1 MRAYVSFK
9 SVICT
14 DARYNNQNKGEDNM
28 KTNKK
33 ALGIGLATVALI
45 GMLPVASA
53 SAQTPPQG
61 TDTTPRPVRIMG
73 RVDTVTGNG
82 LTMTTRRGPVTANV
96 GTNTWIVVER
106 DQRCVEGTLQ
116 DIQPQRPATV
126 AGMTT
131 GQPGV
136 INARVVTQGRCGH
149 HSEPGKERP
158 GEKRSGHHVA
168 AGSIKAINGSNI
180 TIATERGQDVTLIT
194 TANTAV
200 LNNGFKAVGTLKV
213 GDKVEVIGG
222 PVKGDAQQGQGQQA
236 QRAINALA
244 IRVVSDNTR
253 LVTGHVESMSGN
265 SLVLRTPANRDGITV
280 TLDGSTGYK
289 AAQASDRQVTL
300 TNATQA
306 DVKVGSV
313 LTIEGVAS
321 SDGKSMAAKAVIIM
335 PGEGKQR
342 PGGR

>member
-1 MRAYVSFK
+1 
-9 SVICT
+9 
-14 DARYNNQNKGEDNM
+14 M

-61 TDTTPRPVRIMG
+61 TDNNPRPVRIMG
-73 RVDTVTGNG
+73 RVDTVSGTG

-96 GTNTWIVVER
+96 GANTWIVVER

-116 DIQPQRPATV
+116 DIQTQRPARV

-136 INARVVTQGRCGH
+136 INARVVMQGRCGDH
-149 HSEPGKERP
+149 DGGKPEGRGP
-158 GEKRSGHHVA
+158 GHHVA
-168 AGSIKAINGSNI
+168 AGSIKAISGSNVTI
-180 TIATERGQDVTLIT
+180 TNERGQDVTLVT

-213 GDKVEVIGG
+213 GDKVEVLGG
-222 PVKGDAQQGQGQQA
+222 PVKGDAQQGQPE

-244 IRVVSDNTR
+244 IRVVSNTTR

-300 TNATQA
+300 ANATQA

-313 LTIEGVAS
+313 LTIEGVAGN
-321 SDGKSMAAKAVIIM
+321 DGKSMAAKAVIIM

>member
-1 MRAYVSFK
+1 
-9 SVICT
+9 
-14 DARYNNQNKGEDNM
+14 M
-28 KTNKK
+28 KTNSK

-61 TDTTPRPVRIMG
+61 TDNNPRPVRIMG
-73 RVDTVTGNG
+73 RVDTVSGTG

-96 GTNTWIVVER
+96 GANTWIVVER

-149 HSEPGKERP
+149 HSEPGRERP
-158 GEKRSGHHVA
+158 GEKRPGHHMA

-180 TIATERGQDVTLIT
+180 TITNERGQDVTLVT

-213 GDKVEVIGG
+213 GDKVEVLGG
-222 PVKGDAQQGQGQQA
+222 PVKGNAQQGQPE

-244 IRVVSDNTR
+244 IRVVSNDTR

-265 SLVLRTPANRDGITV
+265 NLVLRSPANRDGITV
-280 TLDGSTGYK
+280 TLDASTGYK
-289 AAQASDRQVTL
+289 AAQASDGQVTL
-300 TNATQA
+300 ANATQA

-321 SDGKSMAAKAVIIM
+321 NDGKNMAAKAVIIM